1 MNSLVKNII
10 LYFTLFVFASYLI
23 TMYIVFPLASAH
35 PVDYS
40 YTTERKFIVYN
51 NDKPVEITGRC
62 ELNSEQAPG
71 RGVYKLVVTCKK
83 ENGELE
89 THEFTCQ
96 DKEPNY
102 EEVKI
107 KDNPGVEQPSWIE
120 QKYGHDGAEKMK
132 RIHHRFDV
140 FKIMKDYLDGL
151 AARGREN
158 AEKEKR
164 K

>member
-23 TMYIVFPLASAH
+23 TMYIVFPLASTH

-40 YTTERKFIVYN
+40 HTTERKFIVYD

-62 ELNSEQAPG
+62 ESNSEQAPG

-89 THEFTCQ
+89 THEFTRQ

-120 QKYGHDGAEKMK
+120 QKYGPDGAEEIK

>member
-1 MNSLVKNII
+1 MDNVVKSII
-10 LYFTLFVFASYLI
+10 LYFTLFVFASYLV
-23 TMYIVFPLASAH
+23 TVYIIFPLASAH

-40 YTTERKFIVYN
+40 YTTERKFIVYD

-62 ELNSEQAPG
+62 ESNSEQAPG

-89 THEFTCQ
+89 AHEFTRQ

-120 QKYGHDGAEKMK
+120 QKYGHDGAEKIK
-132 RIHHRFDV
+132 RIHHRFDIFQV
-140 FKIMKDYLDGL
+140 TQDYFDSLEAKI
-151 AARGREN
+151 REHEN
-158 AEKEKR
+158 EKQK
-164 K
+164 

>member
-1 MNSLVKNII
+1 MDNVVKNII

-23 TMYIVFPLASAH
+23 TMYIVFPLVSAH
-35 PVDYS
+35 PLDYS
-40 YTTERKFIVYN
+40 YTTERKFIVYD

-62 ELNSEQAPG
+62 ESNSEQAPG

-89 THEFTCQ
+89 THEFTRQ

-120 QKYGHDGAEKMK
+120 QKYGHDGAEKIK
-132 RIHHRFDV
+132 RIHHRFDM
-140 FKIMKDYLDGL
+140 FQIAQDCLESL
-151 AARGREN
+151 ATKTREN

>member
-10 LYFTLFVFASYLI
+10 LYFTLFAFASYLI
-23 TMYIVFPLASAH
+23 TMHIVFPLASVH

-40 YTTERKFIVYN
+40 YTTERKFIVYD

-62 ELNSEQAPG
+62 ESNSEQAPG

-89 THEFTCQ
+89 THEFTRQ

-120 QKYGHDGAEKMK
+120 QKYGPDGAEEIK

>member
-1 MNSLVKNII
+1 MDNVVKSII

-40 YTTERKFIVYN
+40 YTTERKFIVYD

-62 ELNSEQAPG
+62 ESNSEQAPG

-89 THEFTCQ
+89 THEFTRQ

-120 QKYGHDGAEKMK
+120 QKYGTDGAEKIK
-132 RIHHRFDV
+132 RIHHRFDM
-140 FKIMKDYLDGL
+140 FQITQDYFDSSEAKIREHENEKMK
-151 AARGREN
+151 
-158 AEKEKR
+158 
-164 K
+164 

>member
-1 MNSLVKNII
+1 MDNVVKSII
-10 LYFTLFVFASYLI
+10 LYFTLFVFASFLI

-40 YTTERKFIVYN
+40 YTTERKFIVYD
-51 NDKPVEITGRC
+51 NDKPVEITGHC
-62 ELNSEQAPG
+62 ESNSEQAPG

-89 THEFTCQ
+89 THEFTRQ

-120 QKYGHDGAEKMK
+120 QKYGYDGAEKIK
-132 RIHHRFDV
+132 RIHHQFDM
-140 FKIMKDYLDGL
+140 FQITQDYFDSLESKI
-151 AARGREN
+151 REHEN
-158 AEKEKR
+158 EKQK
-164 K
+164 